1 MNVTPS
7 MNDDEMLA
15 TLHAVL
21 TAARE
26 SRDDIPARRPVDEL
40 ISIGRVRRARRARVI
55 CAAMSCI
62 VAGVV
67 AVALIAVN
75 DRTAGSNARMVAYVT
90 SRVEKALAGGNLV
103 FVGRSDSNLWGNTVT
118 WAYGS
123 RNRFE
128 EYWPNAD
135 YQDRVVNGQRLWDF
149 PPQDRGLPYL
159 AQGTALAGGKLVS
172 AYVTYFDRK
181 YSLSPLGPQPVS
193 ACSTSAALSMPA
205 PIIPTTHWS
214 AFIDGTLACGA
225 ASATGHVLVDGM
237 PTVQITGK
245 PITVRL
251 QPGMAKAVGA
261 KWATARWTLY
271 VNPATYLPVRMSGS
285 TETFGGRAG
294 RYTSSS
300 VTNVQ
305 WLPPTSANIA
315 QTLVTIPPGFYQV
328 SSPAD
333 Q

>member
-1 MNVTPS
+1 MSTDVEELVRDG
-7 MNDDEMLA
+7 MHRLA
-15 TLHAVL
+15 
-21 TAARE
+21 AAT
-26 SRDDIPARRPVDEL
+26 DIPVGLVGRARR
-40 ISIGRVRRARRARVI
+40 RVRRRRL
-55 CAAMSCI
+55 AAVSAI
-62 VAGVV
+62 AGAAAAGAVAAGAVAAGVMV
-67 AVALIAVN
+67 VPGAGAP
-75 DRTAGSNARMVAYVT
+75 AGSTLRAQTAAYVT
-90 SRVEKALAGGNLV
+90 SQVEKALAAGNLV
-103 FVGRSDSNLWGNTVT
+103 FIGRADSNIWGNTVT

-149 PPQDRGLPYL
+149 PPQDRGLPYMT
-159 AQGTALAGGKLVS
+159 QGTALVSGKLVS

-181 YSLSPLGPQPVS
+181 YSLSPLGPQPTS
-193 ACSTSAALSMPA
+193 ACSTSAALSMAA
-205 PIIPTTHWS
+205 PIVPTTHWS
-214 AFIDGTLACGA
+214 AFIDGTLGCGA
-225 ASATGHVLVDGM
+225 ASVTGHVLVDGM
-237 PTVQITGK
+237 PTLQITGK

-271 VNPATYLPVRMSGS
+271 VNPTTYLPVRMSGS

-300 VTNVQ
+300 VTDVQ

-315 QTLVTIPPGFYQV
+315 QTLVTIPPGFHEV
-328 SSPAD
+328 GSPAD

>member
-1 MNVTPS
+1 

-15 TLHAVL
+15 TLRTVL
-21 TAARE
+21 AAARD
-26 SRDDIPARRPVDEL
+26 SRDDIPARRPVEEL
-40 ISIGRVRRARRARVI
+40 ISTGRARRARRARAV

-90 SRVEKALAGGNLV
+90 SRVEKAVAAENLV
-103 FVGRSDSNLWGNTVT
+103 FVGRSDSNLWGNTVS

-123 RNRFE
+123 RSRFE
-128 EYWPNAD
+128 EYWPKVD
-135 YQDRVVNGQRLWDF
+135 YPDRVVNGQRLWDF

-159 AQGTALAGGKLVS
+159 TQGTALVGGKLVS
-172 AYVTYFDRK
+172 AYVTYFDHK
-181 YSLSPLGPQPVS
+181 YSLSPLRPQPAS
-193 ACSTSAALSMPA
+193 ACSASAALSMAA
-205 PIIPTTHWS
+205 PMVSTTDWP

-225 ASATGHVLVDGM
+225 ASVTGHVLVDGM
-237 PTVQITGK
+237 AATQITGK

-251 QPGMAKAVGA
+251 PAGLARAVGA

-300 VTNVQ
+300 VTDVR

-315 QTLVTIPPGFYQV
+315 QTLVTIPPGSHEV
-328 SSPAD
+328 GSPAD